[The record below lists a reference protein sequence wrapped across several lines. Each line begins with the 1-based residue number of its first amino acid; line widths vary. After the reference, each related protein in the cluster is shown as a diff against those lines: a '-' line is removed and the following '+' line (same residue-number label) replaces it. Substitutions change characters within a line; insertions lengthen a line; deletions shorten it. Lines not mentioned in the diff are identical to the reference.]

1 MANLLRPLSC
11 HQEKHASP
19 LGGGG
24 SVWRSALQKEPGL
37 YVQVIKSSLLSERSL
52 WPVYQLS
59 NSESMQKDV
68 LGLGSFLPQCNPS
81 SSLNTCL
88 H

>member
-52 WPVYQLS
+52 
-59 NSESMQKDV
+59 
-68 LGLGSFLPQCNPS
+68 
-81 SSLNTCL
+81 
-88 H
+88 